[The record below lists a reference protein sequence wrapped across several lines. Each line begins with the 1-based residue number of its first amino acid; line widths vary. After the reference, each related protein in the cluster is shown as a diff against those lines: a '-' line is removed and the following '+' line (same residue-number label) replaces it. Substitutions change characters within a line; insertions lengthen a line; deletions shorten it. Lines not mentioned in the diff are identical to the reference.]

1 MEHLSQLHRL
11 CEIEHDMGAFYS
23 PVVSWLSSALI
34 QYVALVTQQMQLSRC
49 CETGRRRKEKKSTGY
64 RINRIDMWKNAAV

>member
-23 PVVSWLSSALI
+23 SVVSWLSSALI

-49 CETGRRRKEKKSTGY
+49 CETGRRR
-64 RINRIDMWKNAAV
+64 